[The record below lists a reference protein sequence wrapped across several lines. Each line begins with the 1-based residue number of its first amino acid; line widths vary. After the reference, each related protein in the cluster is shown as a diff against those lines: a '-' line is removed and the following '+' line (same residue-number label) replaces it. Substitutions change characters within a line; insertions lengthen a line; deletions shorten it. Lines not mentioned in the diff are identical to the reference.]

1 MKEELSLIKV
11 KLAIGCAVIGVMLV
25 ISGLT
30 ALSIQ
35 RDAAEATAA
44 LVESNESDRTM
55 LAIKANISQSLFP
68 AHDYLIEKA
77 LIDKG
82 PPFSIIVKSI
92 RQDMERLAAAEAA
105 DHQEKALIDDALV
118 QLDEL
123 ESIQRQIF
131 ALTDEELGKEGPA
144 MMDKMHEFQVA
155 IIDNFD
161 DFKLAEQT
169 ELEKLTADADARSRR
184 AVALIVAT
192 AAIALAAAFF
202 VAFTANEL

>member
-1 MKEELSLIKV
+1 MEEELASKIV
-11 KLAIGCAVIGVMLV
+11 RLAIGCAVIAVMLV

-35 RDAAEATAA
+35 RDAAETAAA
-44 LVESNESDRTM
+44 LVERNETDQTM
-55 LAIKANISQSLFP
+55 LAIKADISQSLFP
-68 AHDYLIEKA
+68 SHDYLIEKD

-82 PPFSIIVKSI
+82 PRFSVIVKAV
-92 RQDMERLAAAEAA
+92 RQDMERLAAAEEAG
-105 DHQEKALIDDALV
+105 HQEQALIDDALV

-131 ALTDEELGKEGPA
+131 ELTDEELETKGPA
-144 MMDKMHEFQVA
+144 MMHKMHEFQRA
-155 IIDNFD
+155 IVDDFDN
-161 DFKLAEQT
+161 FKLAEQA
-169 ELEKLTADADARSRR
+169 ELKKLTADADTRSRR

-202 VAFTANEL
+202 VAFAANEL